1 MDPSIVLDFLSSL
14 IHIPELWKGTESK
27 VSQVSPS
34 ICLIKFMHQ
43 IN

>member
-27 VSQVSPS
+27 VTQVRVIFVLILTSFSP
-34 ICLIKFMHQ
+34 
-43 IN
+43 